1 MVDYQDILSNLPL
14 NADKD
19 EVISD
24 PSFVFNDDRC
34 HITYLRINDTEAC
47 AVVHL
52 KYNFYGT
59 CVESEVSGNDS
70 KTYVV
75 RVIVIRANA
84 KLDNLFIPNTVCSI
98 YGAENVFSFD
108 RQPICLEL
116 EDDNPFFEYRG
127 KNLFS
132 KDGEDLIRGYLDDGK
147 EPSLDGVKTIHA
159 LGWHHGQV
167 VSCRIP
173 ASVNKIC
180 RLFGKFSNVTF
191 DGVIPEFSQNALKGA
206 EMETITVF
214 TSKDENP
221 AASVRALMDV
231 PFLEGYRRRD
241 DILFASHATT
251 LAVPK
256 AKGYIALTR
265 ADFEHDGDTLF
276 VNTSW
281 IATFCPKTYR
291 RSDVDVHG
299 SKLLIGLHGD
309 NDNIRGVCYD
319 VYEAPDEID
328 EQIACVQKNMLQE

>member
-1 MVDYQDILSNLPL
+1 MVDYQDILSKLPL
-14 NADKD
+14 NADED
-19 EVISD
+19 EIISD
-24 PSFVFNDDRC
+24 PSFVFNDDRY

-47 AVVHL
+47 AVVHPE
-52 KYNFYGT
+52 YSFYGT
-59 CVESEVSGNDS
+59 SVESEVSGNDS

-75 RVIVIRANA
+75 RVIVIKANA

-98 YGAENVFSFD
+98 YGAENVFSFG
-108 RQPICLEL
+108 RQSICL

-132 KDGEDLIRGYLDDGK
+132 KDGEDLIHGYLDDGK
-147 EPSLDGVKTIHA
+147 EPSLDGLKTIHA

-191 DGVIPEFSQNALKGA
+191 EGTIPEFSRDALSGTGI
-206 EMETITVF
+206 ETITVY
-214 TSKDENP
+214 TPKDENP

-231 PFLEGYRRRD
+231 PTLEGFRRRD
-241 DILFASHATT
+241 GILFASHSTT
-251 LAVPK
+251 LAAPK

-265 ADFEHDGDTLF
+265 ADFDHDGDTLF

-319 VYEAPDEID
+319 VYEAPDDID
-328 EQIACVQKNMLQE
+328 EMIEIVQKQ